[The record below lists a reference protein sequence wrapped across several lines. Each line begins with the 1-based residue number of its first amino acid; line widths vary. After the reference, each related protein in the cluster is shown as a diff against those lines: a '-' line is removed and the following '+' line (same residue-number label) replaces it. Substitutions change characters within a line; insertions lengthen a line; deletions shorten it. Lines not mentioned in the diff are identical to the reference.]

1 MSNSELLQNAIKSYN
16 DELLTYNLK
25 PNKSN
30 STKTRNALMVVN
42 KLTKLCRGDILAAQK
57 LIPTKP
63 RVKKSET
70 VPEEVA
76 EQVEIVEPVVKVKK
90 TRVKKI

>member
-1 MSNSELLQNAIKSYN
+1 MSNAELLQNAIQAYN
-16 DELLTYNLK
+16 DELVTYNLK

-42 KLTKLCRGDILAAQK
+42 KLTKLCRGDILTAQK
-57 LIPTKP
+57 ALPTKP
-63 RVKKSET
+63 RIKKSET
-70 VPEEVA
+70 VPEEVV
-76 EQVEIVEPVVKVKK
+76 EPVEIVEPVIKVKK

>member
-1 MSNSELLQNAIKSYN
+1 MSNTQLLQSAIQSYN
-16 DELLTYNLK
+16 ETLEAYNLK
-25 PNKSN
+25 PSKSN
-30 STKTRNALMVVN
+30 STKTRNALMTIN
-42 KLTKLCRGDILAAQK
+42 KLTKAIRKDVLDAQK

-63 RVKKSET
+63 RVKKS

-76 EQVEIVEPVVKVKK
+76 EEPVEIVEPVVKVKK

>member
-1 MSNSELLQNAIKSYN
+1 MSNSELLQKAIQAYN
-16 DELLTYNLK
+16 DELVTYNLK

-63 RVKKSET
+63 RVKKS

-76 EQVEIVEPVVKVKK
+76 EEPVEINEPVVKVKK